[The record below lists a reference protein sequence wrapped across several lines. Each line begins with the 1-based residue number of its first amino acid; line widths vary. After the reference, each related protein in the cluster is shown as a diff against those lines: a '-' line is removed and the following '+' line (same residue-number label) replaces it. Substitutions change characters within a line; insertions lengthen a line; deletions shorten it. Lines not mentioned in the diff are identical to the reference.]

1 MTQRPAP
8 PAPPAGPRQ
17 PSRPARPALGAGPPA
32 PPPAPPRPA
41 PPVPPPSA
49 APGRAP
55 AGPPVPAPRIAPY
68 LFGFDRAEA
77 PAPGWLTELYD
88 ASNLRFT
95 GAYIDGPPVA
105 GNPPGSF
112 TISSRSPD
120 RHWMDR
126 LDAAA
131 GTGWGTVFF
140 YIGYS
145 SPHDTSAHPS
155 THPPAGQPTQER
167 GRLHA
172 QHIKTIIGTRNPG
185 WAGGVVMIDNEN
197 SVRLDLDSRAEQ
209 PMRDY
214 YLALCEEL
222 TLPGPGAAPP
232 MRPGF
237 YLHSPVAVPLLRV
250 RPDLFVWDVE
260 IDVFDKGTT
269 DTVVPPFDPAHP
281 TRIEVAEPHTSV
293 TLRPTLVTP
302 PPGGAAPA
310 WNAWPIGRQFRFYV
324 GHMPQRGAPITR
336 VRRSLTPTTPVDF
349 DCSLVRNPAFPV
361 AEPRVTA
368 FGGRSDPQ
376 VVRGT
381 FAEPARG
388 GDTGTPP
395 MMLLHLL
402 GLRRPGPDP
411 QSTPALA
418 VEPDAP
424 IVAVPPERPVV
435 VFSLL
440 RGGVPVEWRL
450 GRDAWVRSVLPTL
463 TGTGARRI
471 RALAAARQSDRSV
484 HLFTVSSGQRL
495 HAQRRTGDGPWSD
508 PAPMAGDLRLHP
520 FGSPAVAARGRTVE
534 VVFLDRDS
542 RLVNA
547 WWSSGGEWPG
557 KAHTVIDKAAPLLPG
572 GALVAVAPTRDDLLA
587 FGIGRDLRLHLADYR
602 AGRGW
607 EPPRPLGRP
616 EDRLTPHAR
625 FAAQVVTPELVEV
638 CALTHRLQPV
648 VYQLRLSEGAWQSA
662 DPRPLP
668 PIPPRPPR
676 DHRPPARESPVEP
689 AYGWVFN
696 PFGDAALGRTT
707 TGRSFVAFSAY
718 TGGKAGGRAAAVS
731 RFLDGNEEWWLYR

>member
-1 MTQRPAP
+1 MAQRPAR
-8 PAPPAGPRQ
+8 PAAPRT
-17 PSRPARPALGAGPPA
+17 PSRPARPAVGAGPPA
-32 PPPAPPRPA
+32 PPPAPARPA
-41 PPVPPPSA
+41 PPPSPVPRPA
-49 APGRAP
+49 QAP

-68 LFGFDRAEA
+68 LFGFDRSVA
-77 PAPGWLTELYD
+77 PAPGWLTELFD
-88 ASNLRFT
+88 ASNLRFA
-95 GAYIDGPPVA
+95 GAYVDGPPVA
-105 GNPPGSF
+105 GNPPASF
-112 TISSRSPD
+112 TVSSRSPD

-126 LDAAA
+126 LGAAA
-131 GTGWGTVFF
+131 ADGWGIVFF

-145 SPHDTSAHPS
+145 SSHDTSADSS

-172 QHIKTIIGTRNPG
+172 QHIKTIIGSRNPG

-197 SVRLDLDSRAEQ
+197 SAKLDLDSRAEQ
-209 PMRDY
+209 PLRDY

-222 TLPGPGAAPP
+222 VLPGPGDAPP

-260 IDVFDKGTT
+260 IDVADGKTT
-269 DTVVPPFDPAHP
+269 NTVIPPFDPAHP
-281 TRIEVAEPHTSV
+281 TRIEVGEPHTRV
-293 TLRPTLVTP
+293 TLRPVLVTP

-310 WNAWPIGRQFRFYV
+310 WNAWPVGRQFRFYID
-324 GHMPQRGAPITR
+324 HMPQRGSPITR
-336 VRRSLTPTTPVDF
+336 VRRSLTPTKPVDF
-349 DCSLVRNPAFPV
+349 DCALVRSPAFPV

-368 FGGRSDPQ
+368 FGGRPDPM
-376 VVRGT
+376 VLRGT
-381 FAEPARG
+381 FAEPSRG

-395 MMLLHLL
+395 MMPLHLL
-402 GLRRPGPDP
+402 GPRRPGPHP
-411 QSTPALA
+411 ETTPALA

-424 IVAVPPERPVV
+424 IVAVPPERPTV
-435 VFSLL
+435 VFSQL

-450 GRDAWVRSVLPTL
+450 QRDAWVRTVLPTL
-463 TGTGARRI
+463 TGVSARRI

-484 HLFTVSSGQRL
+484 HLFTVSSGHRL
-495 HAQRRTGDGPWSD
+495 HAQRRPAGGPWSE

-520 FGSPAVAARGRTVE
+520 FGSPAAAARGRTVE
-534 VVFLDRDS
+534 VVFLDRES

-547 WWSSGGEWPG
+547 WWSRGGEYPG
-557 KAHTVIDKAAPLLPG
+557 KAHTVVDKAAPLLPG
-572 GALVAVAPTRDDLLA
+572 GALVALAPTQDDLLA
-587 FGIGRDLRLHLADYR
+587 LGIGRDLRLHLADYR

-648 VYQLRLSEGAWQSA
+648 VYQLRLSEGSWQSA

-668 PIPPRPPR
+668 AIPPRAPR
-676 DHRPPARESPVEP
+676 DGRPPEQGSPVEP

-696 PFGDAALGRTT
+696 PFGDVTLGRTT
-707 TGRSFVAFSAY
+707 TGRSFVTLSAH
-718 TGGKAGGRAAAVS
+718 TGGTSGGKAGAVS